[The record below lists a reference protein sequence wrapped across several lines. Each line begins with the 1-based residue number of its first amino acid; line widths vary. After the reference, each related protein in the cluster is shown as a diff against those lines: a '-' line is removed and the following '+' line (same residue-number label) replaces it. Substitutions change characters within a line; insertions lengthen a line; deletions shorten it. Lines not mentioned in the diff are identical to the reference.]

1 MKRLFFMILL
11 LYVCLAGC
19 AAVGPNYKQPK
30 MEAPRQWTEAQ
41 EKREPAAALDQ
52 TAWWESFEDPVLTG
66 LIHQAVSNNLDVKQ
80 ARERVLQSRAT
91 VTATSAS
98 LWPSATGAGSFT
110 RSKSSDSTGSSGSS
124 TASTPGTTS
133 NLYQVG
139 FDASWELDIFGG
151 TRRKIE
157 SAWATADARVEDLN
171 NTLLTLLGDVA
182 KNYIELRSG
191 QEQLR
196 ITAGNAEAQQRTV
209 EVTRERY
216 RLGLTTY
223 LDVAQAESQKLSTD
237 SDLPTIEASIK
248 KSIHRL
254 GVLLGKEPNALKA
267 ELSKDGPL
275 PKTGGVMALGLPSEL
290 VTRRPDLRSA
300 ERTLAAASAEIG
312 VATADLYPKFD
323 LTLGM
328 GLNSSTISKL
338 ASLSSGYWSL
348 VPQVSTLLFDAGKT
362 RANIRGKEAAYQ
374 QSLYAYHS
382 AFLTALEDVENSLA
396 DYYTERTRMHT
407 LTESVRANEEAYAL
421 ARERYRRGLINF
433 LDVLETQRT
442 LYTSQSSLRKSEAK
456 ILTSLVSLYKA
467 LGGGWNAV
475 EVTASA
481 GTSDYD
487 RTGWTAHGS
496 PVEMTAAADGTPG
509 R

>member
-1 MKRLFFMILL
+1 MKRLFSTILL
-11 LYVCLAGC
+11 LSVCLAGC
-19 AAVGPNYKQPK
+19 AAVGPNYKPPK
-30 MEAPRQWTEAQ
+30 MEAPRQWTEA
-41 EKREPAAALDQ
+41 EGKPEPASAFDQ

-110 RSKSSDSTGSSGSS
+110 RSKTSDNTGSSG
-124 TASTPGTTS
+124 TSTPGATS

-157 SAWATADARVEDLN
+157 SARATADARVEDLN

-182 KNYIELRSG
+182 KNYVELRSE
-191 QEQLR
+191 QEQLK
-196 ITAGNAEAQQRTV
+196 ITASNAEAQQHTV
-209 EVTRERY
+209 EVTSERY

-223 LDVAQAESQKLSTD
+223 LDVAQAEAQKLSTD
-237 SDLPTIEASIK
+237 SDIPTIETSIK

-300 ERTLAAASAEIG
+300 ERTLASASAEIG

-338 ASLSSGYWSL
+338 ATLSSGYWSL

-362 RANIRGKEAAYQ
+362 RANIKGKESAYQ

-382 AFLTALEDVENSLA
+382 AFLTALEDVENALA

-475 EVTASA
+475 E
-481 GTSDYD
+481 
-487 RTGWTAHGS
+487 
-496 PVEMTAAADGTPG
+496 MTAAATGTSD